1 MKFFKIPEE
10 VLTRHRVAFEEKI
23 EDKLL
28 ALRAKYDATSNQPA
42 LDYINLLLKRDKRD
56 SIVMLPIAE
65 LAAIVKSVDAL
76 KRQSPDYDWSKLEGN
91 LKTIFNYGS
100 KFRDATG
107 WSTGK
112 YIEAMKT
119 AGLKFCPYC
128 NKTELTSHPVQPESS
143 SYHKGPLDHF
153 YDKDTYPYLAL
164 SIYNLIPVCDRC
176 NNIKGQK
183 PTSFDTHSH
192 PFSDDYDQ
200 LMRFGVSDPVDAS
213 TNASDASLSLTL
225 NPTGDARSGM
235 AEKLGEDIDLLEGYN
250 ESGSVAKD
258 VARKALE
265 NAARYRKS
273 SLTWIRQL
281 ADADDVSLEQ
291 AVSDKFGVAANG
303 SDINQR
309 HMGKLRHD
317 LMPDDLIK
325 TFS

>member
-10 VLTRHRVAFEEKI
+10 VLTNHRGTFETKI

-28 ALRAKYDATSNQPA
+28 ALRAELQAANDLKA
-42 LDYINLLLKRDKRD
+42 LAYLNLLVKNGKRD
-56 SIVMLPIAE
+56 SIVMLPIKD
-65 LAAIVKSVDAL
+65 LAAIAKSVDAA
-76 KRQSPDYDWSKLEGN
+76 KRQYPDYDWATFESR

-107 WSTGK
+107 WNTGK

-128 NKTELTSHPVQPESS
+128 NKTELTSHPTEPESS
-143 SYHKGPLDHF
+143 KYHKGPLDHF

-176 NNIKGQK
+176 NNIKGKK
-183 PTSFDTHSH
+183 PTSLDTHSH

-200 LMRFGVSDPVDAS
+200 LMRFGVSDPVGAT
-213 TNASDASLSLTL
+213 TNTGNSSLSLTL

-281 ADADDVSLEQ
+281 ADADNVSLEQ
-291 AVSDKFGVAANG
+291 AVSDKFGVAAKG

-325 TFS
+325 TFA